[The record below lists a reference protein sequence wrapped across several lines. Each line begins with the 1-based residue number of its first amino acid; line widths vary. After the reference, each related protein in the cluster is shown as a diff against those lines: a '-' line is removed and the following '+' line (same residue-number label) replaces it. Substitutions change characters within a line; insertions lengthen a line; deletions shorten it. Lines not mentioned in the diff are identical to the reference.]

1 MERKALWREC
11 DTVPEAGIN
20 RYKRELKKT
29 IYKMKI
35 LITGV
40 HGFVGS
46 NLVEALKK
54 EHTIYG
60 LDIISPQKDGVIK
73 TFSWDDLE
81 NVGSRFLDEP
91 SGKAERKVQGSS
103 PETCNVKPETDS
115 LAELASVDA
124 IIHLA
129 GKAHDTKNQSATDVY
144 FKVNAGLTQKI
155 FDWFLAQPSC
165 KKFIQFST
173 VKSAADRVEG
183 EYLTEEC
190 IPTPIGPYGESKIAA
205 ENYIIE
211 KFAPEALKRPFHNFT
226 DEDAAVDGKKVYIM
240 RPCMI
245 HGPGN
250 KGNLNLLYGVV
261 SKGMPWPLGAFEN
274 RRSFTSIGNLQEV
287 IKGLLTKDAP
297 SGIYHMGDDEALST
311 NELIEVICSA
321 LGKKAH
327 IWRIPRGLMNGV
339 ARVGDW
345 LHLPLNSLR
354 MQKLT
359 ENYVV
364 SNAKIK
370 AALGMTA
377 MPVRAVDGLRGTIES
392 FAGK

>member
-1 MERKALWREC
+1 
-11 DTVPEAGIN
+11 
-20 RYKRELKKT
+20 
-29 IYKMKI
+29 MKI

-46 NLVEALKK
+46 NLVKCLASANE
-54 EHTIYG
+54 IYG
-60 LDIISPQKDGVIK
+60 LDIIAPEKEGVVK
-73 TFSWDDLE
+73 TYSWDDLDK
-81 NVGSRFLDEP
+81 GTLPDI
-91 SGKAERKVQGSS
+91 
-103 PETCNVKPETDS
+103 
-115 LAELASVDA
+115 DA

-129 GKAHDTKNQSATDVY
+129 GKAHDVKSDGRGQKEEYMNI
-144 FKVNAGLTQKI
+144 NCGLTQKI
-155 FDWFLAQPSC
+155 FDWYLAHPMA

-183 EYLTEEC
+183 EFLTEEC
-190 IPTPIGPYGESKIAA
+190 IPTPVGPYGESKIAA

-226 DEDAAVDGKKVYIM
+226 DEDAVVDGKKVYIM

-261 SKGMPWPLGAFEN
+261 SKGIPWPLGAFEN

-321 LGKKAH
+321 LGKKTH
-327 IWRIPRGLMNGV
+327 IWNIPRGLMSGF
-339 ARVGDW
+339 AKIGDV
-345 LHLPLNSLR
+345 LHLPLNTQR

-370 AALGMTA
+370 AALGMKE
-377 MPVRAVDGLRGTIES
+377 MPVRAKDGLRETIKS
-392 FAGK
+392 FVHGS